1 MMSRNKIDNALYA
14 ITMGLCI
21 LALLFLPFQ
30 QGLAL
35 KWLRAA
41 GEVALLAIIISPRK
55 YFQDDSKYIAAT
67 LLVLA
72 TMTFLW
78 FRIYKTPDSEYVGA
92 YMNYRDW
99 SLVGIFSAFVI
110 PVMASAREN
119 AKKIINTTHLII
131 ALLINVIYIS
141 AACYQFFVQGETRA
155 TLSLAYGPGAT
166 AAAYIITFMSLYTFA
181 AILTVVKKF
190 RFPLLLVFGF
200 ANLIAIS
207 ATGTRAGI
215 IIFPFII
222 AFILWNEIKGFNR
235 KGKIICVSSFITLAV
250 ITALLLAK
258 PIANRV
264 DDLKS
269 DLTKYN
275 QDNTE
280 TSVGARFAMYETG
293 IRSSYSNFVGQSL
306 EERNEKII
314 AIVENDKDK
323 DLSGALRYLNTHLH
337 NQLIDTLSTTGWLGV
352 TLNIIFLLSVTIFTY
367 KKKFPLIY
375 AYVAALIL
383 YSMSDVVAYAIP
395 IPMAWLLTLAV
406 ICSLINNRENV

>member
-1 MMSRNKIDNALYA
+1 M
-14 ITMGLCI
+14 
-21 LALLFLPFQ
+21 
-30 QGLAL
+30 
-35 KWLRAA
+35 
-41 GEVALLAIIISPRK
+41 
-55 YFQDDSKYIAAT
+55 
-67 LLVLA
+67 
-72 TMTFLW
+72 
-78 FRIYKTPDSEYVGA
+78 
-92 YMNYRDW
+92 
-99 SLVGIFSAFVI
+99 
-110 PVMASAREN
+110 
-119 AKKIINTTHLII
+119 
-131 ALLINVIYIS
+131 
-141 AACYQFFVQGETRA
+141 
-155 TLSLAYGPGAT
+155 
-166 AAAYIITFMSLYTFA
+166 
-181 AILTVVKKF
+181 
-190 RFPLLLVFGF
+190 
-200 ANLIAIS
+200 
-207 ATGTRAGI
+207 
-215 IIFPFII
+215 
-222 AFILWNEIKGFNR
+222 
-235 KGKIICVSSFITLAV
+235 
-250 ITALLLAK
+250 
-258 PIANRV
+258 

-337 NQLIDTLSTTGWLGV
+337 NQLIDTLSTTGWLGI

-375 AYVAALIL
+375 AYVAALVL